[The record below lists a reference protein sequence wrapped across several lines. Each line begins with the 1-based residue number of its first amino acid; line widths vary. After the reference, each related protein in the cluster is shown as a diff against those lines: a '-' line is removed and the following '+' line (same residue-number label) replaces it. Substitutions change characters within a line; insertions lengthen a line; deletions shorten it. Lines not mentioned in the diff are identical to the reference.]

1 MAGVS
6 DQPLNVDE
14 VNSSNMNNESAEIL
28 SKFIR
33 KTQTP
38 FSIAIQGT
46 WGSGKTSLMSM
57 IKSKLKEPN
66 IHHIDVNA
74 WEESILKDSNA
85 AILSIASQIA
95 EKIEEIARGKN
106 PPNKID
112 VEPVIKHQTRQID
125 ILK

>member
-38 FSIAIQGT
+38 FSLPFKVPGVL
-46 WGSGKTSLMSM
+46 GKL
-57 IKSKLKEPN
+57 P
-66 IHHIDVNA
+66 
-74 WEESILKDSNA
+74 
-85 AILSIASQIA
+85 
-95 EKIEEIARGKN
+95 
-106 PPNKID
+106 
-112 VEPVIKHQTRQID
+112 
-125 ILK
+125 